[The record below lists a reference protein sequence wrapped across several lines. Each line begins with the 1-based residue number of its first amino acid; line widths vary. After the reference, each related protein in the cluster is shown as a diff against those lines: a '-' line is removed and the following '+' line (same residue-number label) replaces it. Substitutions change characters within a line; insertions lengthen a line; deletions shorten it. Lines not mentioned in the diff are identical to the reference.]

1 MKRIKKQQERE
12 RHQKQELNDPASGI
26 KLEPAT
32 DSLLEYKFSLNKC
45 PDMDQKMDVRNGN
58 STVAHVANQYMQQE
72 NQFLMDGENNV
83 QPIQAPGSATM
94 GPETFHQSGIKTE
107 PMDYEPS
114 GGTSDSNGKC
124 FTSSSVSISLDKWSL
139 YVRHTQ

>member
-32 DSLLEYKFSLNKC
+32 DSLLEYKYSLNKG
-45 PDMDQKMDVRNGN
+45 PDMDQKMDARNGN
-58 STVAHVANQYMQQE
+58 SAISHVANQYMQQQ
-72 NQFLMDGENNV
+72 NQFLMDGQNNI
-83 QPIQAPGSATM
+83 QPMQAPESNTM
-94 GPETFHQSGIKTE
+94 GSETFHQSEIKTE
-107 PMDYEPS
+107 PMDYESS

-124 FTSSSVSISLDKWSL
+124 FTSSSVSISLYKRSFYL
-139 YVRHTQ
+139 KHTR